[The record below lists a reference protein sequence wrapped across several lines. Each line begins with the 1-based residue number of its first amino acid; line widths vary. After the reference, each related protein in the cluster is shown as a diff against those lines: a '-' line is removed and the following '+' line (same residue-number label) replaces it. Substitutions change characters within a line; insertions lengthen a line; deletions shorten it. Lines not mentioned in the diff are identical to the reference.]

1 MTDSNAET
9 MIGDLQRKAEN
20 GRVKMTPAKA
30 VELAG
35 KLFNDGRFQDA
46 ETVCRQLIEQSPNQ
60 ADGHNILGVALN
72 AQGKRK
78 EAVSA
83 LKRAIKLA
91 PNTSSFHAN
100 LGEVERQRGG
110 LTDARMALQRAVELD
125 PGNAQ
130 AFNSLG
136 IIHFDRKQFEDA
148 AKYYRQALAL
158 NPALAEAHNNLGN
171 ALRVLADRDGAI
183 AAYENA
189 LIHRE
194 FYPEAYNNLGV
205 LLRDEGKTAEAEH
218 AFRKAIAQ
226 NSAYVSAHNNLASL
240 YAADDREVEA
250 LRILSD
256 ALRLEPRNP
265 GSLILTARIQL
276 HRANFPA
283 AERACRMVIED
294 DAHNAE
300 ALTVLGHVL
309 HETDR
314 FEEAIAVLEQA
325 LKENPDFGEA
335 RNFYGVALKSVGR
348 LNEAREQI
356 LRSIELNNKMFGAFA
371 NLHDLV
377 DFSKEKQLFE
387 QLEEHM
393 KSAPDQAALHM
404 IPLHFAYA
412 KALED
417 HGEHGRALDH
427 YITGGRLKRSTLSYD
442 ESDGLSLFANVRRVF
457 SAEIFANRPFAG
469 NDNDRPVFIVGMP
482 RSGSTLVEQ
491 IISSHPDVYGAGE
504 VKFLSRGIGALRDRF
519 PLLPRYPDIIEK
531 MNAAQFD
538 ILAKNYLKELLNSAG
553 NARRVTDKLLTNY
566 FYVGLIHL
574 LFPNARIINTRR
586 DPIDTCLSA
595 FTKLFKD
602 DMPHSYDLGELGRYY
617 REYAALMDHWGNVL
631 PAGTMATVV
640 YEDVV
645 ADTETAA
652 RALIDFLGLP
662 WNDACLEFYKSDRP
676 VKTASVAQVRRP
688 IYKSA
693 VERWRKYGP
702 GLQPL
707 VDALSG

>member
-1 MTDSNAET
+1 MSDTDAQA
-9 MIGDLQRKAEN
+9 MLDLQRKAEQ
-20 GRVKMTPAKA
+20 GRVNMTPAKA
-30 VELAG
+30 VALAG
-35 KLFNDGRFQDA
+35 KLFTDGRFLDA

-60 ADGHNILGVALN
+60 ADAHNILGVALN

-78 EAVSA
+78 EAVAS
-83 LKRAIKLA
+83 LKKAIKLA
-91 PNTSSFHAN
+91 PRTASFHAN
-100 LGEVERQRGG
+100 LGEIERQRGG
-110 LTDARMALQRAVELD
+110 LTDARIALQKAVELD
-125 PGNAQ
+125 PSNAQ

-136 IIHFDRKQFEDA
+136 IINFDRKHYEEA
-148 AKYYRQALAL
+148 AASYRQALVL

-171 ALRVLADRDGAI
+171 VLRILDDRDGAI
-183 AAYENA
+183 TAYENA

-218 AFRKAIAQ
+218 AFRKAILQ
-226 NSAYVSAHNNLASL
+226 NPNYLNAHNNLAAL
-240 YAADDREVEA
+240 YAWDGREVEA
-250 LRILSD
+250 LRILTD
-256 ALRLEPRNP
+256 ALKLEAHNP
-265 GSLILTARIQL
+265 DSLVLTARIQL
-276 HRANFPA
+276 NRTNFPA

-314 FEEAIAVLEQA
+314 FEEAIAVLEKA
-325 LKENPDFGEA
+325 LQENPEFSEA

-348 LNEAREQI
+348 LNEARDQI
-356 LRSIELNNKMFGAFA
+356 LQSIQLNNKMFGAFA

-377 DFSKEKQLFE
+377 DFSKEKELYAQLD
-387 QLEEHM
+387 EHM
-393 KSAPDQAALHM
+393 TSAPDPEALHM
-404 IPLHFAYA
+404 IPLHYAYA
-412 KALED
+412 KAMED
-417 HGEHGRALDH
+417 HGEHPRALDH
-427 YITGGRLKRSTLSYD
+427 YILGGRLKRSTLDYD
-442 ESDGLSLFANVRRVF
+442 EKEGLQLFSDVKSVF
-457 SAEIFANRPFAG
+457 SEEIFVDRPFAG
-469 NDNDRPVFIVGMP
+469 NANDRPVFIVGMP

-504 VKFLSRGIGALRDRF
+504 VKFLSRGIGVMRDRF
-519 PLLPRYPDIIEK
+519 PLLPRFPEIALK
-531 MNAAQFD
+531 MGAAQYE
-538 ILAKNYLKELLNSAG
+538 ILANNYLKEILQSAG
-553 NARRVTDKLLTNY
+553 SARRVTDKLLTNY
-566 FYVGLIHL
+566 FYVGMIHL
-574 LFPNARIINTRR
+574 LFPNARIINTLR

-602 DMPHSYDLGELGRYY
+602 AMPHSYDLGELGRYY
-617 REYAALMDHWGNVL
+617 REYASLMEHWRKVL
-631 PAGTMATVV
+631 PPGTMATVV

-645 ADTETAA
+645 SDTETAA
-652 RALIDFLGLP
+652 RNLIEFLGLP

-688 IYKSA
+688 IYKTA

-707 VDALSG
+707 VDALSD